1 MNTCAQCRERPANK
15 KNTHYLTD
23 GIIRSC
29 LNEDGSNARE
39 KAMMFNISWNK
50 DSIEAKFQRS
60 TSTDAIARTYGREAK
75 EEEIEEAK
83 NVPFSVDYVFCSECE
98 EKFTEIEN
106 KFIKDI
112 LPQLRGKDFTGQSEI
127 TFEDIVTLRKFF
139 LLQVYRTAICDLD
152 YHVDKNLIEKL
163 RGIILGIKDDI
174 EVLRSVPLNITYLN
188 TVGKDYE
195 YTKNTVGIA
204 SIENNQI
211 ILFNDFVVQV
221 FDDIENVSF
230 IDIWGINDGRDFKY
244 FTNYREEKFR
254 VKILDNKQRLQ
265 AWDNY
270 HKERASKQVNF
281 YRRTFTISYIKQH
294 RRPPAPNLVRTFI
307 DAIINSDE
315 FNNEPRYSTAR
326 FEKLLAKYLHVK

>member
-1 MNTCAQCRERPANK
+1 MGTCELCRERPANK

-39 KAMMFNISWNK
+39 KAMMFNISWNE

-75 EEEIEEAK
+75 EEEIDEAK

-98 EKFTEIEN
+98 DIFTEIEN

-112 LPQLRGKDFTGQSEI
+112 LPQLRGKDFTGRPEI
-127 TFEDIVTLRKFF
+127 TLDDTFTVRKFF
-139 LLQVYRTAICDLD
+139 LLQVYRTAICDPD
-152 YHVDKNLIEKL
+152 YQIDNALVEKL
-163 RGIILGIKDDI
+163 REIILGINNDI
-174 EVLRSVPLNITYLN
+174 ETLKSIPLNITYLN
-188 TVGKDYE
+188 TVGADYE
-195 YTKNTVGIA
+195 YTKNTVGVA
-204 SIENNQI
+204 VIENNKL
-211 ILFNDFVVQV
+211 ILFNDFVIQV
-221 FDDIENVSF
+221 FDDIKNASF
-230 IDIWGINDGRDFKY
+230 VDLWGINDRRDFKY
-244 FTNYREEKFR
+244 FTNYCEERFR

-270 HKERASKQVNF
+270 HKERANKQVNF
-281 YRRTFTISYIKQH
+281 YRRTFAVSYIKQH
-294 RRPPAPNLVRTFI
+294 HRPPAPGLVRTFI

-326 FEKLLAKYLHVK
+326 FKKLQEKYLQVK